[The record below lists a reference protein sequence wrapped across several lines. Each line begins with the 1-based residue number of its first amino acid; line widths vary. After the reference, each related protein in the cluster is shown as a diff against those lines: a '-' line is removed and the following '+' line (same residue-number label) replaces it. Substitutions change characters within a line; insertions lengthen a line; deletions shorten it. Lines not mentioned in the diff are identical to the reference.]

1 MKAKRILVCLA
12 AVFILSIGYSANAG
26 DIPAPLSSTEIKQS
40 IGSGKKTIIFF
51 INPKGKPCMAQ
62 KEILL
67 KLQQDKDKK
76 FNIAYVDAT
85 KPEDQK
91 AFYDYGVR
99 GLPSLVIVDS
109 NGKISKIFPPGIQ
122 SRETLAQALDSI
134 K

>member
-1 MKAKRILVCLA
+1 MKTKEILVFLSV
-12 AVFILSIGYSANAG
+12 VFILSIGYHANAG
-26 DIPAPLSSTEIKQS
+26 DIPAPPSTPELKQA
-40 IGSGKKTIIFF
+40 IGSGKKTVVFF
-51 INPKGKPCMAQ
+51 INPVGKPCQSQ

-67 KLQQDKDKK
+67 KLQKDRAKK

-99 GLPSLVIVDS
+99 GLPSLALVNS
-109 NGKISKIFPPGIQ
+109 SGKIAKIFPPGIQ
-122 SRETLAQALDSI
+122 SYETLVQALDNI